1 MNFAKNTIKIICSY
15 LIQRYQYVQIEEDK
29 RSTLLPM
36 FFVVAQESILSI
48 LFNFY
53 VAELADRTYSKTI
66 QYVDGITLCRHCKIS
81 TLHQC
86 VFVIQKDVEKLLV
99 TTKQSDIQL

>member
-1 MNFAKNTIKIICSY
+1 
-15 LIQRYQYVQIEEDK
+15 
-29 RSTLLPM
+29 M

-66 QYVDGITLCRHCKIS
+66 QYVDGTTLCRHCKIS
-81 TLHQC
+81 TLRQC

-99 TTKQSDIQL
+99 TTKQSDTQL

>member
-53 VAELADRTYSKTI
+53 VSELADRTYSKTS
-66 QYVDGITLCRHCKIS
+66 QHLDGTTLCRHCKIS